1 MDSAAE
7 SEIGSPDDSPAP
19 PPEAP
24 VITYGLLV
32 LITAIFVA
40 MLIAG
45 HGDVS
50 TVALQFGAKQNALI
64 RAGQYW
70 RLVTPIFLHGNWVHL
85 LVNGFSLLR
94 LGAPMEQIYGRKKYL
109 ALFLFAGITGNVLS
123 FELSP
128 LPSVGAS
135 GALFGLVGAGLVFP
149 IRFRD
154 LVPAEARKSIVTQL
168 AFVAAINLALG
179 FKLNGI
185 VDNWAHIGGL
195 IGGAF
200 LALFLMPDVL
210 DSEWKSIGSKVGL
223 NALVAAFVGL
233 VVVSWFY
240 QWRWSALNPPHQSVQ
255 MIAYY
260 PEAEPPWWCIRLPAQ
275 WRFSK
280 GVWRVMDGPSI
291 KVADPL
297 IGEPAGRRDLQMIIA
312 RRMPVNAELDG
323 RPGWY
328 TATPT
333 RVQYRVPIYDRMFE
347 LTLDGDGKPLKPNVI
362 GDFAIAASSVRFIR
376 PPYNPP
382 TFTKP

>member
-1 MDSAAE
+1 VDSAAE

>member
-149 IRFRD
+149 IRFRN